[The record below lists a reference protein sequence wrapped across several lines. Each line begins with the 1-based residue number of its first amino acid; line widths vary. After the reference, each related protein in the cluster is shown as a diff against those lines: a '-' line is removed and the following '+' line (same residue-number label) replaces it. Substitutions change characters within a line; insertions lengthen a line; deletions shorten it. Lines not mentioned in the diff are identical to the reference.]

1 MHRIKN
7 FNDFI
12 NSDVN
17 EGIFSKIARSFTGA
31 DRKEIN
37 AQVNLLKDIYR
48 KLNDEEKKEFSNR
61 LQEKIDK
68 INRVELETQHHSNQS
83 IAVKLRE
90 KFKTIFDSDDWYSE
104 LGKISSD
111 DAEYLITY
119 ISSLYQYINKEYD
132 NIKEVVQKNKLTK
145 EVEKYNEDAAKY
157 NKISSL
163 IKGEFGSKKE
173 EFNNF
178 FSCIKGSPNFKNRDV
193 YAFIDKFHSFEIGHK
208 NGRPDSEKILK
219 TDIFKRFKVYTI
231 ELNQKLKSFE
241 WNSGEMINT
250 VELYDKVYSRYKELF
265 DKTQGMSKRPDML
278 NSQISG
284 WGMDLLTWAEENLQ
298 DRTISEMALDMAMN
312 SGRKCVE
319 IGTEDTKAVTRRGDE
334 LIGGNIIYSGQNF
347 NNINLE
353 NVSALINKEGGYKES
368 LSGKVMYTTNNIP
381 YAFYYCGLRFEL
393 DSNRPILN
401 LSRNLFPTVYKITL
415 KKGTKFFHE
424 SSTVISKED
433 HKLAEICGMAGY
445 HSGNEIVN
453 GQSVEI
459 SLINKDCID
468 KIEAIKP
475 EELISYF
482 ESPEFTK
489 DNQLI
494 RGDTFKIRQKD
505 INWYKGLVSQHMK

>member
-1 MHRIKN
+1 MKRIKT

-12 NSDVN
+12 DSNVN

-37 AQVNLLKDIYR
+37 AQVKLLRDIYEG
-48 KLNDEEKKEFSNR
+48 LNDGEKKEFSDR
-61 LQEKIDK
+61 LQQKIDK
-68 INRVELETQHHSNQS
+68 QNKGEWN

-90 KFKTIFDSDDWYSE
+90 KFKTILDSDDWYSE

-111 DAEYLITY
+111 DAEYLRTY

-145 EVEKYNEDAAKY
+145 EVEKYNEDVAKY
-157 NKISSL
+157 NKISSY
-163 IKGEFGSKKE
+163 IKGEFESKKE
-173 EFNNF
+173 EFNKF
-178 FSCIKGSPNFKNRDV
+178 FSCIKGSPNFKIRDV

-208 NGRPDSEKILK
+208 NGRLNSEKILK

-241 WNSGEMINT
+241 WNSGEMINI
-250 VELYDKVYSRYKELF
+250 VELYDKVQSRYKELF
-265 DKTQGMSKRPDML
+265 DKTQGMSKRPDMPV
-278 NSQISG
+278 NQISG

-298 DRTISEMALDMAMN
+298 DITISEMALDMAMN

-319 IGTEDTKAVTRRGDE
+319 IGTEDTKAAIRRGDE

-353 NVSALINKEGGYKES
+353 NVSDLINKVGGYKER

-381 YAFYYCGLRFEL
+381 YAFYYCTLRFGL
-393 DSNRPILN
+393 DTNRPIPN
-401 LSRNLFPTVYKITL
+401 LSQNLFPTVYKITL

-424 SSTVISKED
+424 GTTFIDKEN

-459 SLINKDCID
+459 SLINRDCID

-475 EELISYF
+475 EELISYL

-494 RGDTFKIRQKD
+494 QGDAFKIDQRD
-505 INWYKGLVSQHMK
+505 INWYKGLVSRYVI